1 MLHDSLLHQSASA
14 TDVDFV
20 ALTRNPVDHTILFKS
35 ASILFKSAQAVR
47 NSTRRPY

>member
-20 ALTRNPVDHTILFKS
+20 ALTRNPVDHTILFS
-35 ASILFKSAQAVR
+35 WVNGIL
-47 NSTRRPY
+47 PLY